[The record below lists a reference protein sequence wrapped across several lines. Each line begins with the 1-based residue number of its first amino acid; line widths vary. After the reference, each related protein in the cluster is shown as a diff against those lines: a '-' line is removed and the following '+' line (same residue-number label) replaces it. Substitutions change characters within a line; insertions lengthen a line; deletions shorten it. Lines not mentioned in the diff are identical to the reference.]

1 MRTVTARHARR
12 AGTLRGMS
20 SQTWRTPAII
30 LACGCIIMCISFGIR
45 AGFGLFLQPIS
56 LEHGWGREV
65 FSFAIAL
72 QNLMW
77 GALGAVAG
85 GLADRY
91 GPGRVVA
98 IGAICYIL
106 GLIGLAYIDT
116 PLLLH
121 LNSGLLLGGALGGT
135 SFGIILAVIGRTVAP
150 ERRSLAMGVATAAGS
165 FGQFLLLPITQALIS
180 TFDWHTALLVLAG
193 IAALIIPLSL
203 ALVGDPAAGSG
214 AKQQSIGEA
223 LREALGEKGF
233 HLLFWGYFVCGFHIA
248 MLTVHLP
255 AFVTD
260 AGLSAAHGMTA
271 LALIGLF
278 NVIGTFGAGWLGG
291 RFSKKYLLST
301 IYSIRAVLISMLVFL
316 PLTPV
321 VLYLFAVGI
330 GLLWLGTVPLTN
342 GLVGQI
348 FGMRYA
354 AMLAS
359 IVFFGHQIGS
369 FVGVWLAGY
378 LYDTTGSYAG
388 AFMASIGLG
397 VFAAL
402 VNLPVN
408 EKPLAERA
416 KHAAA
421 VA

>member
-1 MRTVTARHARR
+1 MD
-12 AGTLRGMS
+12 S
-20 SQTWRTPAII
+20 SNNSLNKSGSWRTPLVI
-30 LACGCIIMCISFGIR
+30 LICGCLIMTISFGIR
-45 AGFGLFLQPIS
+45 AGFGLFLRPMAT
-56 LEHGWGREV
+56 EYGWGREG
-65 FSFAIAL
+65 FSLSIAL

-91 GPGRVVA
+91 GPGRVIA
-98 IGAICYIL
+98 GGAIAYIL
-106 GLIGLAYIDT
+106 GLVGLAYIAT
-116 PLLLH
+116 PWLMH
-121 LNSGLLLGGALGGT
+121 LNCGLLLGGALGGT

-150 ERRSLAMGVATAAGS
+150 ERRSLYMGVATAAGS
-165 FGQFLLLPITQALIS
+165 FGQFTLLPVTQTLIAGLG
-180 TFDWHTALLVLAG
+180 WHQALLVLAG
-193 IAALIIPLSL
+193 IAALILPLTL
-203 ALVGDPAAGSG
+203 AIAGKPSAPAAVP
-214 AKQQSIGEA
+214 QQSMGEA
-223 LREALGEKGF
+223 LREAMGEKGF

-255 AFVTD
+255 AYVTD
-260 AGLSAAHGMTA
+260 QGLKPSHGMTA

-278 NVIGTFGAGWLGG
+278 NVIGTFAAGWLGG
-291 RFSKKYLLST
+291 RFSKKCLLSA
-301 IYSIRAVLISMLVFL
+301 IYSIRALFIALLVFF
-316 PLTPV
+316 PLTPLT
-321 VLYLFAVGI
+321 LYVFACGI

-378 LYDTTGSYAG
+378 LYDHTGSYSG
-388 AFMASIGLG
+388 AFIASIGLG

-408 EKPLAERA
+408 EKPLAER

>member
-1 MRTVTARHARR
+1 MNLQ
-12 AGTLRGMS
+12 TL
-20 SQTWRTPAII
+20 RTPAVI

-45 AGFGLFLQPIS
+45 AGFGLFLQPMA
-56 LEHGWGREV
+56 LEYGWGREV

-106 GLIGLAYIDT
+106 GLIGLSYIDT
-116 PLLLH
+116 PWLLH
-121 LNSGLLLGGALGGT
+121 LNSALLLGGALGGT
-135 SFGIILAVIGRTVAP
+135 SFGIILAVIGRTVVP

-165 FGQFLLLPITQALIS
+165 FGQFLLLPLTQTLIS
-180 TFDWHTALLVLAG
+180 AFNWHVALFILAG

-203 ALVGDPAAGSG
+203 ALVGDPSAGGS
-214 AKQQSIGEA
+214 ARQQSMGQA
-223 LREALGEKGF
+223 LREAMGEKGF

-255 AFVTD
+255 AYVSD
-260 AGLSAAHGMTA
+260 SGLSPAHGMTA

-301 IYSIRAVLISMLVFL
+301 IYAVRGVLIALLILL
-316 PLTPV
+316 PTMATNSAKQLT
-321 VLYLFAVGI
+321 LYFFACGI

-369 FVGVWLAGY
+369 FVGVWLAGH
-378 LYDTTGSYAG
+378 LYDTTGSYSG
-388 AFMASIGLG
+388 AFWCSIGLS

-402 VNLPVN
+402 INLPVN
-408 EKPLAERA
+408 EQPLAERR

>member
-1 MRTVTARHARR
+1 
-12 AGTLRGMS
+12 
-20 SQTWRTPAII
+20 
-30 LACGCIIMCISFGIR
+30 
-45 AGFGLFLQPIS
+45 
-56 LEHGWGREV
+56 V
-65 FSFAIAL
+65 FSFSIAL

-77 GALGAVAG
+77 GALGALAG
-85 GLADRY
+85 GFADRY

-98 IGAICYIL
+98 AGAVCYIL
-106 GLIGLAYIDT
+106 GLIGLAYIST
-116 PLLLH
+116 PLLMH
-121 LNSGLLLGGALGGT
+121 LNAALLLGGALGGT

-150 ERRSLAMGVATAAGS
+150 ERRSLSMGIATAAGS
-165 FGQFLLLPITQALIS
+165 FGQFLLLPFTQFLIS
-180 TFDWHTALLVLAG
+180 HFGWHAALLILAG
-193 IAALIIPLSL
+193 VAALIIPLCL
-203 ALVGDPAAGSG
+203 ALAGNPAPAGA
-214 AKQQSIGEA
+214 AKQQSMGEA
-223 LREALGEKGF
+223 LREAMREKGF

-255 AFVTD
+255 SFVTD

-278 NVIGTFGAGWLGG
+278 NVIGTLGAGWLGG

-301 IYSIRAVLISMLVFL
+301 IYSVRAVLIAMLVFL
-316 PLTPV
+316 PLSPLT
-321 VLYLFAVGI
+321 LYVFACGI

-378 LYDTTGSYAG
+378 LYDTTGSYSG
-388 AFMASIGLG
+388 AFIASIALG

-408 EKPLAERA
+408 EKPLVERRP
-416 KHAAA
+416 A

>member
-1 MRTVTARHARR
+1 MQSA
-12 AGTLRGMS
+12 S
-20 SQTWRTPAII
+20 WRTPFVV
-30 LACGCIIMCISFGIR
+30 LVCGCVIMTISFGIR
-45 AGFGLFLQPIS
+45 AGFGLFLQPMA
-56 LEHGWGREV
+56 LEYGWGREV
-65 FSFAIAL
+65 FSFSIAL

-85 GLADRY
+85 GFADRY
-91 GPGRVVA
+91 GPGRVIA
-98 IGAICYIL
+98 GGAICYIL
-106 GLIGLAYIDT
+106 GLVGLATIAT
-116 PLLLH
+116 PWLLH
-121 LNSGLLLGGALGGT
+121 LNCGLLLGGALGGT

-150 ERRSLAMGVATAAGS
+150 ERRSLYMGLATAAGS
-165 FGQFLLLPITQALIS
+165 FGQFILLPVTQILIA
-180 TFDWHTALLVLAG
+180 TLNWHTALLVLAG
-193 IAALIIPLSL
+193 VAALILPLTL
-203 ALVGDPAAGSG
+203 ALAGKPGGGVQST
-214 AKQQSIGEA
+214 QSIGEA
-223 LREALGEKGF
+223 LREAMGERGF

-260 AGLSAAHGMTA
+260 AGLRPEHGMTA

-278 NVIGTFGAGWLGG
+278 NIVGTLGAGYFGG
-291 RFSKKYLLST
+291 RFSKKYLLSA
-301 IYSIRAVLISMLVFL
+301 IYSIRAVLISILVFF
-316 PLTPV
+316 PLNQFN
-321 VLYLFAVGI
+321 LYVFACGI

-378 LYDTTGSYAG
+378 LYDTTGSYSG
-388 AFMASIGLG
+388 AFIASIGLG

-408 EKPLAERA
+408 EKPLAERI
-416 KHAAA
+416 KHAPA

>member
-1 MRTVTARHARR
+1 MQNV
-12 AGTLRGMS
+12 S
-20 SQTWRTPAII
+20 WRTPLVVLI
-30 LACGCIIMCISFGIR
+30 CGCIIMTISFGIR
-45 AGFGLFLQPIS
+45 AGFGLFLQPMA
-56 LEHGWGREV
+56 LEYGWGREV
-65 FSFAIAL
+65 FSFSIAL

-91 GPGRVVA
+91 GPGRIVA

-116 PLLLH
+116 PWLMH
-121 LNSGLLLGGALGGT
+121 VNAAVLLGGALGGT

-150 ERRSLAMGVATAAGS
+150 ERRSLYMGIATAAGS
-165 FGQFLLLPITQALIS
+165 FGQFALVPLTQILIAS
-180 TFDWHTALLVLAG
+180 LNWHNALLVLAG
-193 IAALIIPLSL
+193 IAALILPLTL
-203 ALVGDPAAGSG
+203 ALAGRPHAAGG
-214 AKQQSIGEA
+214 AAQQSIGQA
-223 LREALGEKGF
+223 LREAMNEKGF

-260 AGLSAAHGMTA
+260 AGLSATHGMTA

-278 NVIGTFGAGWLGG
+278 NIVGTLGAGYLGG

-301 IYSIRAVLISMLVFL
+301 IYTIRAVLITILIAL
-316 PLTPV
+316 PLTPLT
-321 VLYLFAVGI
+321 LYVFACGI

-348 FGMRYA
+348 FGMRYM

-378 LYDTTGSYAG
+378 LYDTTGSYNG
-388 AFMASIGLG
+388 AFIASIGLG

-408 EKPLAERA
+408 EKPLAERR
-416 KHAAA
+416 HAQA

>member
-1 MRTVTARHARR
+1 MQNV
-12 AGTLRGMS
+12 S
-20 SQTWRTPAII
+20 WRTP
-30 LACGCIIMCISFGIR
+30 LVVLLCGCLIMTISFGIR
-45 AGFGLFLQPIS
+45 AGFGLFLQPMS
-56 LEHGWGREV
+56 LEYGWGREV
-65 FSFAIAL
+65 FSFSIAL

-77 GALGAVAG
+77 GALGAIAG
-85 GLADRY
+85 GFADRY

-98 IGAICYIL
+98 GGAICYVL
-106 GLIGLAYIDT
+106 GLIGLAYIDV
-116 PLLLH
+116 PWLLH
-121 LNSGLLLGGALGGT
+121 LNAGLLLGGALGGT

-150 ERRSLAMGVATAAGS
+150 EKRSLYMGMATAAGS
-165 FGQFLLLPITQALIS
+165 FGQFVLVPVTQFFIATLN
-180 TFDWHTALLVLAG
+180 WHNALLALAG
-193 IAALIIPLSL
+193 IALLIIPLTL
-203 ALVGDPAAGSG
+203 ALAAKPG
-214 AKQQSIGEA
+214 AGTPSTQSIGQA
-223 LREALGEKGF
+223 LREAMGEK
-233 HLLFWGYFVCGFHIA
+233 GFHIA

-260 AGLSAAHGMTA
+260 SGLKPEHGMTA

-278 NVIGTFGAGWLGG
+278 NIVGTLGAGWLGG
-291 RFSKKYLLST
+291 RFSKKYLLSI
-301 IYSIRAVLISMLVFL
+301 IYSVRGVLIAMLVFL
-316 PLTPV
+316 PLSPL
-321 VLYLFAVGI
+321 VLYTFAGGI

-369 FVGVWLAGY
+369 FVGVWLAGH
-378 LYDTTGSYAG
+378 LYDTTGSYSG
-388 AFMASIGLG
+388 AFMASIGLS

-402 VNLPVN
+402 INLPVN
-408 EKPLAERA
+408 EKPLAERG

>member
-1 MRTVTARHARR
+1 MTTA
-12 AGTLRGMS
+12 S
-20 SQTWRTPAII
+20 WRTPAIV
-30 LACGCIIMCISFGIR
+30 LAAGCITMAISFGIR
-45 AGFGLFLQPIS
+45 AGFGLFLQPMA
-56 LEHGWGREV
+56 LEYGWGREV
-65 FSFAIAL
+65 FSFSIAL

-85 GLADRY
+85 ALADRY
-91 GPGRVVA
+91 GPGRIVA
-98 IGAICYIL
+98 AGAICYVL
-106 GLIGLAYIDT
+106 GLVGLAYIST
-116 PLLLH
+116 PLLMH
-121 LNSGLLLGGALGGT
+121 LNAAFFLGGALGGT

-150 ERRSLAMGVATAAGS
+150 ERRSLYMGVATAAGS
-165 FGQFLLLPITQALIS
+165 FGQFALLPLTQFLIARL
-180 TFDWHTALLVLAG
+180 DWHNALLVLAG
-193 IAALIIPLSL
+193 LAALILPLTL
-203 ALVGDPAAGSG
+203 ALASRPGGG
-214 AKQQSIGEA
+214 AQSSQSLGEA
-223 LREALGEKGF
+223 LREAMGEKGF

-255 AFVTD
+255 AYVSD
-260 AGLSAAHGMTA
+260 SGLGPAHGITA

-301 IYSIRAVLISMLVFL
+301 IYSVRGVLIALLIFL
-316 PLTPV
+316 PAMASSSAKQLT
-321 VLYLFAVGI
+321 LYIFACGI

-378 LYDTTGSYAG
+378 LYDTTGSYSG
-388 AFMASIGLG
+388 AFLASIGLS

-402 VNLPVN
+402 INLPVN
-408 EKPLAERA
+408 EQPLAERR

>member
-1 MRTVTARHARR
+1 MN
-12 AGTLRGMS
+12 
-20 SQTWRTPAII
+20 SQSWRTPLVV
-30 LACGCIIMCISFGIR
+30 LACGCIIMTISFGIR
-45 AGFGLFLQPIS
+45 AGFGLFLQPMS
-56 LEHGWGREV
+56 LEYGWGREV
-65 FSFAIAL
+65 FSFSIAL

-116 PLLLH
+116 PLLMH
-121 LNSGLLLGGALGGT
+121 LNSAVLLGGALGGT

-165 FGQFLLLPITQALIS
+165 FGQFLLLPITQMLIS
-180 TFDWHTALLVLAG
+180 AFDWHTALLVLAG

-203 ALVGDPAAGSG
+203 ALVGNPAAASG
-214 AKQQSIGEA
+214 AKPQSIGEA

-316 PLTPV
+316 PLSPV
-321 VLYLFAVGI
+321 VLYSFAIGI

-378 LYDTTGSYAG
+378 LYDTTGSYSG
-388 AFMASIGLG
+388 AFLASIGLG

>member
-1 MRTVTARHARR
+1 MK
-12 AGTLRGMS
+12 LS
-20 SQTWRTPAII
+20 ELRTPAVV
-30 LACGCIIMCISFGIR
+30 LVCGCIIMCISFGIR
-45 AGFGLFLQPIS
+45 AGFGLFLQPMS
-56 LEHGWGREV
+56 LEYGWGREV
-65 FSFAIAL
+65 FSFSMAL
-72 QNLMW
+72 QQLAW
-77 GALGAVAG
+77 GALGAIAG
-85 GLADRY
+85 GFADRY

-98 IGAICYIL
+98 GGAVCYVI
-106 GLIGLAYIDT
+106 GLIGMAFVGT
-116 PLLLH
+116 PLGMH
-121 LNSGLLLGGALGGT
+121 LSAGLFIGAALGGT
-135 SFGIILAVIGRTVAP
+135 SFGIVLAIIGRTVAP
-150 ERRSLAMGVATAAGS
+150 ERRSLSMGIATAAGS
-165 FGQFLLLPITQALIS
+165 FGQFALLPVTQTLIS
-180 TFDWHTALLVLAG
+180 SLDWHVALLVLAG
-193 IAALIIPLSL
+193 IAAMIIPLSVAL
-203 ALVGDPAAGSG
+203 AGKPAAATG
-214 AKQQSIGEA
+214 AHQSVGESLHEA
-223 LREALGEKGF
+223 LREKGF

-260 AGLSAAHGMTA
+260 SGLKAEHGMTA

-278 NVIGTFGAGWLGG
+278 NIVGTLGAGWLGG
-291 RFSKKYLLST
+291 RFSKKYLLSAIYT
-301 IYSIRAVLISMLVFL
+301 IRGFLIAMLVVF

-321 VLYLFAVGI
+321 VLYTFACGI

-378 LYDTTGSYAG
+378 LYDTTGSYLG
-388 AFMASIGLG
+388 AFVASIGLS

-408 EKPLAERA
+408 EQPLAERRA
-416 KHAAA
+416 VAAA
-421 VA
+421 

>member
-1 MRTVTARHARR
+1 M
-12 AGTLRGMS
+12 
-20 SQTWRTPAII
+20 QTRISTHLSWRTPAVI
-30 LACGCIIMCISFGIR
+30 LACGCLIMCISFGIR
-45 AGFGLFLQPIS
+45 AGFGLFLQPMS
-56 LEHGWGREV
+56 LEYGWGREV
-65 FSFAIAL
+65 FSFSIAL

-85 GLADRY
+85 GFADRY
-91 GPGRVVA
+91 GPGRVIA
-98 IGAICYIL
+98 GGAICYIL
-106 GLIGLAYIDT
+106 GLIGLACIAT
-116 PLLLH
+116 PWLLH
-121 LNSGLLLGGALGGT
+121 VNAALLLGGALGGT

-150 ERRSLAMGVATAAGS
+150 ERRSLYMGVATAAGS
-165 FGQFLLLPITQALIS
+165 FGQFVLLPLTQTLIAS
-180 TFDWHTALLVLAG
+180 LDWHHALLALAG
-193 IAALIIPLSL
+193 IAALILPLTL
-203 ALVGDPAAGSG
+203 ALAGKPGGGAAST
-214 AKQQSIGEA
+214 QSLGEA
-223 LREALGEKGF
+223 LHEALREKGF

-260 AGLSAAHGMTA
+260 AGLKPEHGMTA

-278 NVIGTFGAGWLGG
+278 NIIGTLSAGALGG

-301 IYSIRAVLISMLVFL
+301 IYLTRAALISMLVFL

-321 VLYLFAVGI
+321 TLYVFACGI

-369 FVGVWLAGY
+369 FVGVWGAGW
-378 LYDTTGSYAG
+378 LYDHTGSYSG
-388 AFMASIGLG
+388 AFLASIGLG
-397 VFAAL
+397 IFAAI

-416 KHAAA
+416 AAA
-421 VA
+421 A

>member
-1 MRTVTARHARR
+1 M
-12 AGTLRGMS
+12 
-20 SQTWRTPAII
+20 
-30 LACGCIIMCISFGIR
+30 
-45 AGFGLFLQPIS
+45 
-56 LEHGWGREV
+56 
-65 FSFAIAL
+65 
-72 QNLMW
+72 
-77 GALGAVAG
+77 
-85 GLADRY
+85 
-91 GPGRVVA
+91 
-98 IGAICYIL
+98 
-106 GLIGLAYIDT
+106 AYIAT
-116 PLLLH
+116 PWLMH
-121 LNSGLLLGGALGGT
+121 LNCGLLLGGALGGT

-150 ERRSLAMGVATAAGS
+150 ERRSLYMGVATAAGS
-165 FGQFLLLPITQALIS
+165 FGQFVLLPLTQLLIAS
-180 TFDWHTALLVLAG
+180 FDWHGALLVLAG
-193 IAALIIPLSL
+193 ISALILPLTL
-203 ALVGDPAAGSG
+203 ALAGKPGGGVQST
-214 AKQQSIGEA
+214 QSIGES

-260 AGLSAAHGMTA
+260 AGLRPEHGMTA

-278 NVIGTFGAGWLGG
+278 NIFGTLGAGYFGG
-291 RFSKKYLLST
+291 RVSKKYLLSG
-301 IYSIRAVLISMLVFL
+301 IYAIRAVLISILVFF
-316 PLTPV
+316 PLTQFN
-321 VLYLFAVGI
+321 LYVFACGI

-342 GLVGQI
+342 GLVAQI

-378 LYDTTGSYAG
+378 LFDTTGSYQG
-388 AFMASIGLG
+388 AFIASIGLG

-408 EKPLAERA
+408 EKPLAERR
-416 KHAAA
+416 HAPA